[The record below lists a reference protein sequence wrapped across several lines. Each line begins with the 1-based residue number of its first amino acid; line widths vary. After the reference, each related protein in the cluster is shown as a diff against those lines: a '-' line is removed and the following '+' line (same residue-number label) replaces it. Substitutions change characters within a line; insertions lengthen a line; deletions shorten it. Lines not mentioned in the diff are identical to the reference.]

1 MNSSETIR
9 SLAYILPILL
19 VHQVIWKGVYCDMHD
34 FYIRYELA
42 YFIHTIFPVC
52 FQAFCLSIVNVPNAF
67 LASFPGFPGK

>member
-9 SLAYILPILL
+9 SLAYISPIFLI
-19 VHQVIWKGVYCDMHD
+19 HQVIWKGVY
-34 FYIRYELA
+34 A
-42 YFIHTIFPVC
+42 VSVC